1 MRCSTSPRHIPQP
14 NRLLQ
19 SWCNQF
25 PLVLKH
31 CDGTH
36 WFTCW
41 LGRQPLLQSQAYIYM
56 KSGFMFPN
64 LSHRSGIMHL
74 TLSHHHLSIALLHA
88 FQGVSQV
95 LLAIMMHCSTSFTER
110 CLVST
115 SLFSCSAA
123 ESSIFDVGSS
133 FFTSAAQKSAKIIIH
148 KESVLTSSWIHNDE
162 NG

>member
-1 MRCSTSPRHIPQP
+1 MALTG
-14 NRLLQ
+14 LLAG
-19 SWCNQF
+19 
-25 PLVLKH
+25 L
-31 CDGTH
+31 
-36 WFTCW
+36 
-41 LGRQPLLQSQAYIYM
+41 LGRQPLLQSLCLHEVWIYV
-56 KSGFMFPN
+56 SQSFTS
-64 LSHRSGIMHL
+64 LW
-74 TLSHHHLSIALLHA
+74 HHASYSVTSPLSIALLHA

-162 NG
+162 KWTKQPFLTHQTAK

>member
-25 PLVLKH
+25 PSVLTH
-31 CDGTH
+31 SDGIH

-41 LGRQPLLQSQAYIYM
+41 LRRQTLLQSLYLHEFWICVS
-56 KSGFMFPN
+56 KSFTS
-64 LSHRSGIMHL
+64 LW
-74 TLSHHHLSIALLHA
+74 HHASYSVTSTLSIALLHA

-133 FFTSAAQKSAKIIIH
+133 FFTSAK
-148 KESVLTSSWIHNDE
+148 
-162 NG
+162 